1 MAHALSADRK
11 VLFLVA
17 VAVVDDSGARKE
29 RLNVVTSSGKN
40 SCYFAFL
47 NNQIQKPF

>member
-17 VAVVDDSGARKE
+17 VVVVDDSGARK
-29 RLNVVTSSGKN
+29 
-40 SCYFAFL
+40 
-47 NNQIQKPF
+47 